1 MVNVFAKKD
10 LVDHVV
16 TSVWMVFMTFQ
27 IAIHA
32 NVQKK
37 DQVQI
42 FVMSKMANVHA
53 NTTMVDVSALNVP
66 LVISIIQYVKL
77 AIATLLDL

>member
-32 NVQKK
+32 NVPKK

-42 FVMSKMANVHA
+42 FAMSKMANVHA
-53 NTTMVDVSALNVP
+53 NTTMVDVSALSVP
-66 LVISIIQYVKL
+66 LAILIIQSVKL
-77 AIATLLDL
+77 AIATPLDL

>member
-1 MVNVFAKKD
+1 MVNVFAKKA
-10 LVDHVV
+10 LVDHGV

-32 NVQKK
+32 NVPKK

-42 FVMSKMANVHA
+42 FAMSKMANVHA
-53 NTTMVDVSALNVP
+53 NTTMVDVSALNV
-66 LVISIIQYVKL
+66 LLAILIIQFVKL
-77 AIATLLDL
+77 AIATPLDL

>member
-27 IAIHA
+27 TAIHA
-32 NVQKK
+32 NVLKK

-42 FVMSKMANVHA
+42 FAMSKMANVHA

-66 LVISIIQYVKL
+66 LAISIIQSVKL
-77 AIATLLDL
+77 VIATPLDL